1 MELTTYSTR
10 RWCITDQPLLV
21 TIATAV
27 PVWNFYGFAINFFRD
42 TWADAPIPVIPIS
55 YGLNACF
62 VVLLPVLARGRRA
75 ALGVATLLGSL
86 MAVWSAVGM
95 AFTPAPKLAY
105 TALPT
110 VLGAATTILAMRELR
125 RQRGDAADSSDDASF
140 PPPRSE
146 ASSTGKSRRGGA
158 EPALTP
164 VVGRR
169 SR

>member
-42 TWADAPIPVIPIS
+42 TWADAPVPVIPIS

-62 VVLLPVLARGRRA
+62 IALLPSLKDRGHGALRVA
-75 ALGVATLLGSL
+75 ALLGTA

-95 AFTPAPKLAY
+95 AFSPASKLAY
-105 TALPT
+105 TAVPT
-110 VLGAATTILAMRELR
+110 VLGTATAALATGALVHRR
-125 RQRGDAADSSDDASF
+125 RDQARQRGRRLACSAAA
-140 PPPRSE
+140 
-146 ASSTGKSRRGGA
+146 
-158 EPALTP
+158 
-164 VVGRR
+164 
-169 SR
+169 